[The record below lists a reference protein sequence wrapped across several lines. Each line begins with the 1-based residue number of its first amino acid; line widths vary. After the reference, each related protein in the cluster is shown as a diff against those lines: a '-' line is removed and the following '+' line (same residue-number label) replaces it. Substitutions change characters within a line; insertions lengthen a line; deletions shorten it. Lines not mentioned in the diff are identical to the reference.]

1 MITKDDSAYST
12 ILYRSVEA
20 VEANTSAFK
29 IQTAVAAM
37 VEAVRIAAGGAV
49 ARTEAAAAAFHTA
62 AEEVLAVVACR
73 TLVAVH
79 TAVALEADRMPVVA
93 VVCLRTH
100 LALVVDHPLMLVVVA
115 AADPCSIHTG
125 SRTLQ
130 SFLVDCSTRPWLQ
143 VQEHGFS

>member
-37 VEAVRIAAGGAV
+37 VEAVRIAAAGAV

-62 AEEVLAVVACR
+62 AEVLAVVACR

-93 VVCLRTH
+93 VACLRTH
-100 LALVVDHPLMLVVVA
+100 LAMVADHPLMLVVVA

-143 VQEHGFS
+143 EQEHGFS